1 MNFADG
7 DLPLRVNSVSC
18 SRSFCVSVTLYR
30 LARPKQTLGQGKMP
44 YELGRPSF
52 HLEACAAT
60 RKGDCRLRFAPS
72 TSPAMFSA
80 FLPAS
85 FDVTRPVALIAGRG
99 DYPILAAA
107 AIRAAGVPL
116 RLVAMDD
123 ETSPALVASFPAAER
138 VTLNV
143 GQVGKML
150 SALKT
155 FDAGYALMAGQVKPK
170 KLFHGLTPDLK
181 AAQILFALKRR
192 NAETIFGA
200 IANEIERLGVTLLDA
215 RSFLDDQLATAGA
228 MTPGKFPIDQE
239 YLDHGILIAREMARL
254 DIGQGCVVRKG
265 TVIAVEAFEGTDEML
280 RRAGQFK
287 TDETLFVKTVKTKQD
302 FRFDVPVFG
311 PRTLETMH
319 EAKLGAAALEAGK
332 VLVLDRP
339 AVLRQA
345 KAWGIALHG
354 F

>member
-1 MNFADG
+1 M
-7 DLPLRVNSVSC
+7 L
-18 SRSFCVSVTLYR
+18 
-30 LARPKQTLGQGKMP
+30 
-44 YELGRPSF
+44 
-52 HLEACAAT
+52 
-60 RKGDCRLRFAPS
+60 
-72 TSPAMFSA
+72 SA
-80 FLPAS
+80 FLPPHFAA
-85 FDVTRPVALIAGRG
+85 TKPVALIAGRG
-99 DYPILAAA
+99 DYPLLTAA
-107 AIRAAGVPL
+107 AIRRAGVPL

-123 ETSPALVASFPAAER
+123 ETSPDLIASFPAPER

-150 SALKT
+150 AALKN
-155 FDAGYALMAGQVKPK
+155 FGAGYALMAGQVKPK

-181 AAQILFALKRR
+181 AAQILFSLKRR

-200 IANEIERLGVTLLDA
+200 IAAEIEQLGVTLLDA
-215 RSFLDDQLATAGA
+215 RAFLDDHLATAGS
-228 MTPGKFPIDQE
+228 MTGGKFPIEQE
-239 YLDHGILIAREMARL
+239 YLDHGIHLAREVARL

-265 TVIAVEAFEGTDEML
+265 TALAVEAFEGTDEML

-287 TDETLFVKTVKTKQD
+287 TDETLFVKTVKTQQD

-311 PRTLETMH
+311 LRTLQTMH

-345 KAWGIALHG
+345 KAWDIALHG